1 MFLQVIDNYEL
12 DYINQPIN
20 FLQINIF
27 SKFNSILLFLLWNIF
42 WNQTIYISLIKFKTF
57 LIHDR
62 EIRMQYS
69 TFDPLPQKFQEITRS
84 KI

>member
-62 EIRMQYS
+62 EIVCNIQLSILSR
-69 TFDPLPQKFQEITRS
+69 KNS
-84 KI
+84 KK